1 MTQQVYDKQKAYEK
15 GIDAIF
21 KKDKDM
27 LLEALDEGFYLQ
39 GFTKTK
45 SSGFGGNG
53 TREHYYSTEHKDF
66 HPFIQIITSGWVEG
80 WEILSERLNDDIHV
94 SSDELSEFPAMWE
107 LATQYAEK
115 DILENLTSVGYDPTF
130 KDVYGQTTVHLGY
143 DAVKEHP
150 IIIIPDRKIIQL
162 FEWCEEKGLDLYE
175 TYPGRNFMPHDVNRA
190 GHSLWSYALM
200 HYSWATA
207 DRFFPES
214 WYDILK
220 SKRWQYVLGQLK
232 VYLTVKKSD
241 VINKEAKQ
249 HILSIWKKLV
259 DNFLEPY
266 LAFSGDMFDD
276 NQDFKYVLDMN
287 EEQRNIVWQHYSQK
301 RANNR
306 SLWFDIITHVNDENM
321 YKMIF
326 QAQEDG
332 FDILHELSQTDDVN
346 ESPLFLWAA
355 NIDAL
360 ESPTSLDMTANHIR
374 LLNSLDDD
382 IKNKADELS
391 GFTIKQMVFN
401 TIKVWS
407 MYDKKYKT
415 LLETIKS

>member
-45 SSGFGGNG
+45 SSGFGGSG

-80 WEILSERLNDDIHV
+80 WEILSDRLNEDIHV

-115 DILENLTSVGYDPTF
+115 EILENLTSVGYDPTF

-150 IIIIPDRKIIQL
+150 IISISDNKIIAL
-162 FEWCEEKGLDLYE
+162 FEWCAEKGLDLYE
-175 TYPGRNFMPHDVNRA
+175 TYPGRNFMAHDVNRA

-207 DRFFPES
+207 DHFFPES
-214 WYDILK
+214 WYDIVK
-220 SKRWQYVLGQLK
+220 SKRWQYVLSQLK

-249 HILSIWKKLV
+249 HIVSIWKKLV

-306 SLWFDIITHVNDENM
+306 SLWFDIITNITDDNM

-326 QAQEDG
+326 KAEEDG
-332 FDILHELSQTDDVN
+332 FDIFHELSQTDSVN
-346 ESPLFLWAA
+346 ELPLFLWAA

-360 ESPTSLDMTANHIR
+360 ESPTSLEMTANHIR
-374 LLNSLDDD
+374 LLNSLDEE
-382 IKNKADELS
+382 IKNTTDDLS
-391 GFTIKQMVFN
+391 GFTIKQMVYN

-415 LLETIKS
+415 LLETIQ